1 MMSGFRKVVIVIG
14 QIALLV
20 ATILFGGY
28 AIVFLNLSEN
38 VKLPTVDDC
47 KLQQQPC
54 STSLPSGAEIEFEI
68 SPKNPEPTES
78 LYLTARFKNINP
90 DSVRVAFDGKYMK
103 MGFLEYD
110 LKKAVSLDSEL
121 IEYSGDGGLSVCIIG
136 KMEWQVLVKLAQGDN
151 TYEIPFEM
159 ETFYNPEISVS
170 E

>member
-1 MMSGFRKVVIVIG
+1 MSGFKKVATVIG
-14 QIALLV
+14 QVVLLV
-20 ATILFGGY
+20 ALVLFGGY
-28 AIVFLNLSEN
+28 AIVFRNLSEN
-38 VKLPTVDDC
+38 VKLPIVDDC

-54 STSLPSGAEIEFEI
+54 STELPSGAEIEFEI
-68 SPKNPEPTES
+68 SPKNPAPTDP

-90 DSVRVAFDGKYMK
+90 DSVRVAFDGKHMK

-159 ETFYNPEISVS
+159 DTFYNLGDSGS